1 MTLDP
6 LEPRPRS
13 VMEPVW
19 SRRDGRERDRHRDRE
34 RETEGDRDGGDQG
47 ASLQG
52 GLPVDPL

>member
-34 RETEGDRDGGDQG
+34 RETEGDRKTERDR
-47 ASLQG
+47 SREKIKF
-52 GLPVDPL
+52 

>member
-34 RETEGDRDGGDQG
+34 REKGIEVLM
-47 ASLQG
+47 SFNHYN
-52 GLPVDPL
+52 